1 MKKIKRMTCGLLPL
15 LAGAAVLIEHYTV
28 PNAQAVSGTLPVFIG
43 ILMCGVLILTLLSI
57 QSSSVLNWLR
67 DRSARYTAIF
77 LIFLVLDVLT
87 QKTGIFGPPMFPSP
101 DRLLAELVLDRSI
114 LLDCAGNSLKLLF
127 TGYFWGMLI
136 GLLTGIPAGRS
147 RKARYWIA
155 PILRVLAPI
164 PSVTWMALFFVL
176 SKSLFQGCVAMVAYS
191 VWYPVASGIM
201 RGILQVDHAYI
212 EAAQTLGASSEWK
225 ILRYVTLPS
234 VLPCLFQGKL
244 NHRSSLPRSRSE
256 NQAGGER
263 GMSQPTIRKQRIRR
277 SSVKVRLIVFGTL
290 AVLLIL
296 FSVFSE
302 QLTPYDPYLQD
313 LSNAKA
319 PPSAEHLLG
328 TDRYGR
334 DMLSRVIVGS
344 RTSIF
349 STLLLVA
356 VITVL
361 GTAVGVF
368 CGWNGRWMDTVLMR
382 ISDMFLA
389 FPGLV
394 FALAVAGSLGGGLQ
408 NAILALAAIS
418 WPKYARIARSQT
430 LAQKETVW
438 MKAAKLSGS
447 SSGKLIFKHILP
459 NIIGPILVTAM
470 LDIGTMMMEL
480 AALSFLG
487 LGAKPPTAEWGSMMS
502 DTRSLMTT
510 SPWITFSPGIAIFIS
525 VMVFNLLGDT
535 IRDYADPK
543 SRGR

>member
-1 MKKIKRMTCGLLPL
+1 MSAKYMRQVRATVLEELNKDYVEGAKARGVRGRVILWKSVLKSSMLTIITL
-15 LAGAAVLIEHYTV
+15 LA
-28 PNAQAVSGTLPVFIG
+28 
-43 ILMCGVLILTLLSI
+43 LSI
-57 QSSSVLNWLR
+57 GSLLGG
-67 DRSARYTAIF
+67 TAIIESIF
-77 LIFLVLDVLT
+77 MWDGVGKLAVDAITMRDYPLIQAYVV
-87 QKTGIFGPPMFPSP
+87 
-101 DRLLAELVLDRSI
+101 
-114 LLDCAGNSLKLLF
+114 
-127 TGYFWGMLI
+127 
-136 GLLTGIPAGRS
+136 
-147 RKARYWIA
+147 
-155 PILRVLAPI
+155 
-164 PSVTWMALFFVL
+164 WMAIIYV
-176 SKSLFQGCVAMVAYS
+176 MVNLITDLLY
-191 VWYPVASGIM
+191 
-201 RGILQVDHAYI
+201 HA
-212 EAAQTLGASSEWK
+212 LD
-225 ILRYVTLPS
+225 P
-234 VLPCLFQGKL
+234 
-244 NHRSSLPRSRSE
+244 
-256 NQAGGER
+256 
-263 GMSQPTIRKQRIRR
+263 RIRR

-361 GTAVGVF
+361 GTAVGIF

-408 NAILALAAIS
+408 NAIIALAAIS

-438 MKAAKLSGS
+438 MRAAKLSGS